1 MFNDG
6 VIYNEWKKQN
16 VKIYILKPSFFNLTE
31 NTDALVLI
39 FLTVIKMS

>member
-6 VIYNEWKKQN
+6 VIYNEWKKQYM
-16 VKIYILKPSFFNLTE
+16 KMYISRPSFFNLTE

-39 FLTVIKMS
+39 FITLIKMS